1 MKSKYINPPQFIIFI
16 FMGVLAVAAAAIDMN
31 MIGDQ
36 RRPGQVGHER
46 RHRSFPNPHDQCGS
60 GAELWNDHWPFGKA
74 GWYDLCVKRQ
84 NDLLG
89 GIFRVHGHEGGCGP
103 GFWISVFPDL
113 ETILKLNEEIVEPS
127 RDMRLSHYEPV
138 FIPSCR

>member
-46 RHRSFPNPHDQCGS
+46 RHRSFLDPHDQCGS
-60 GAELWNDHWPFGKA
+60 GAELWNDHWPFGRP

-84 NDLLG
+84 NNL
-89 GIFRVHGHEGGCGP
+89 P
-103 GFWISVFPDL
+103 G
-113 ETILKLNEEIVEPS
+113 
-127 RDMRLSHYEPV
+127 RDFSCPWPWGRLWPW
-138 FIPSCR
+138 FLDICIP